1 MKRNKL
7 RALRDD
13 NVNSLRIGMIGVGGI
28 AQDRHIPT
36 LLALGEK
43 VKLTAV
49 CDVNQERALEVAAN
63 FHIPHAFS
71 DYNALFLEVDAVV
84 ICTPN
89 KFHAEIA
96 VAALE
101 AGVHVL
107 CEKPMA
113 MTVTE
118 CEAMLDASKKS
129 GKLLSVAYHYRHT
142 EAAKVSKATLKSG
155 EVGDPLV
162 TRIQALRR
170 RKVPGWGVFTNKEL
184 QGGGSLI
191 DYGCHLIDLSL
202 WLLGDPKPKEVMGT
216 TYNRLSKTPNQI
228 NEWGAF
234 DHETF
239 DVDDHVSG
247 YITFED
253 GSSLLLE
260 CSWAA
265 NIKEDIM
272 HLSISGTN
280 GGLNV
285 YPFELYQ
292 PRHGTFLTSEAN
304 AAHNE
309 IEAGQLQAANF
320 VDSCLGYTEL
330 VVQPEQAL
338 EVSRIIEAIYQSSE
352 THQSVR
358 L

>member
-1 MKRNKL
+1 MRKL
-7 RALRDD
+7 KMG
-13 NVNSLRIGMIGVGGI
+13 IIGVGGI
-28 AQDRHIPT
+28 AQDRHIPAYQ
-36 LLALGEK
+36 ALSDK
-43 VKLTAV
+43 VEITAIQ
-49 CDVNQERALEVAAN
+49 DLKITKAKEVAKKFN
-63 FHIPHAFS
+63 IPYVFS
-71 DYNALFLEVDAVV
+71 NYEELFAAVDAVT

-89 KFHAEIA
+89 KFHAEISI
-96 VAALE
+96 AALE

-118 CEAMLDASKKS
+118 CETMLAASKKS
-129 GKLLSVAYHYRHT
+129 GKLLSVAYHYRYT
-142 EAAKVSKATLKSG
+142 EAAKVAKAAVKSG
-155 EVGDPLV
+155 EVGDPRV
-162 TRIQALRR
+162 TRVQALRR

-202 WLLGDPKPKEVMGT
+202 WLLGDPKPIEVMGT

-228 NEWGAF
+228 NEWGTF

-265 NIKEDIM
+265 NIKEDTM
-272 HLSISGTN
+272 HLSISGID

-292 PRHGTFLTSEAN
+292 PRHGTFVTSEAK

-309 IEAGQLQAANF
+309 LEAGQLQAENF
-320 VDSCLGYTEL
+320 VDSCLGHAEL

-338 EVSRIIEAIYQSSE
+338 EVSRIIEAIYKSSE
-352 THQSVR
+352 TRRSVR